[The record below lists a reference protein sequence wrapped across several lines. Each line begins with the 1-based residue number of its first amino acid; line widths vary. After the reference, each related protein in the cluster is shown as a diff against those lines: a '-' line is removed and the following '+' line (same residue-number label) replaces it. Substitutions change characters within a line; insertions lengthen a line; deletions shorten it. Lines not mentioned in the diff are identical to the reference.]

1 MSLNV
6 SRMGSMQQ
14 RPDRD
19 TQLIYPGAL
28 LILMLNP
35 VTSFWPGK
43 RDQLTTLLS
52 AIEPDN

>member
-1 MSLNV
+1 MSLKV

-43 RDQLTTLLS
+43 RDQLTNLLT
-52 AIEPDN
+52 AIQPDN